1 MLLLLFIVV
10 VVAFLVSLLPAIYP
24 GTIVSMLG
32 APVNGAIAE
41 FIATTLKVGVG
52 SLVVPAKGGYV
63 LTVQGVL
70 AFYVPLMV
78 LLFLA
83 SRKGR

>member
-10 VVAFLVSLLPAIYP
+10 VVCFFVSLLPALYP

-32 APVNGAIAE
+32 AALNGVVAE
-41 FIATTLKVGVG
+41 FLATTLKLGTG
-52 SLVVPAKGGYV
+52 TLVVAVKGGYV

-70 AFYVPLMV
+70 AFYVPLML